1 MLIEIQNPL
10 AKSELSAARDI
21 KTGKGG
27 FRSSVWRM
35 TTCLFLEASKDIRT
49 KSRMVITPL
58 EKTRGLSIDQSE
70 IVLTPILRAGMG
82 MVNPI
87 LEFLPEV
94 RVYPVG
100 IKRNEKTLKPST
112 YYNSLPNDLG
122 GKYVFVLDPM
132 LATGGS
138 VISLLSELKK
148 KGTALISIITIICAP
163 EGVGKIERKYPSV
176 KIYTV
181 SLDRELD
188 DHGYIL
194 PGLGDA
200 GDRIFG

>member
-10 AKSELSAARDI
+10 AKNELSRARDI
-21 KTGKGG
+21 KTGKGD

-35 TTCLFLEASKDIRT
+35 TTCLFIEASKDIPL
-49 KSRMVITPL
+49 KSQMVITPL

-70 IVLTPILRAGMG
+70 IILIPILRAGMG

-112 YYNSLPNDLG
+112 YYSSLPDDLG

-138 VISLLSELKK
+138 MLSLLSKLEK
-148 KGTALISIITIICAP
+148 TAIISLITIICAP
-163 EGVGKIERKYPSV
+163 EGVGRIEKKYPSV

-188 DHGYIL
+188 KNGYIL